1 MSVDWGMAAVVVAL
15 SVFVAPIAWNGVTAQ
30 ARNIYHRGRKVKQ
43 LKWIDIS
50 DGPVHCCRYTSGL
63 LSQPYSQTAQGPL
76 SSVLATIFNRA
87 WDKSNARPRFIPEVP
102 HELPTSASF
111 LCTEPRVILAFA
123 LLAETSVDTLVKCK
137 RIEDIII
144 CQMRGGIIQSFH
156 FRSTLSKLELQ
167 SLLEGYP
174 PWYRESFTTIDNIKL
189 PFPIRDARD
198 ITRGGWIVAV
208 GLMNLS
214 LDTQKPLRVYRS
226 TGDPSKP
233 GWGDAFRMAIVRCRD
248 HIIRQIYPHFTND
261 CAVED
266 AITALGYLIATR
278 TGSAMPWGTLDGRR
292 ATPPLRGSDCR
303 FVMQH
308 FNDYSALTDPAD
320 VTKYSR
326 IIMPTMVA
334 VVRGAFEVVQYLKDV
349 GTELEIPPELIHF
362 QEEIYIK
369 IDD

>member
-1 MSVDWGMAAVVVAL
+1 MSVDWGMAAVAVAL

-30 ARNIYHRGRKVKQ
+30 ARNIYHRGRQVKQ
-43 LKWIDIS
+43 LKWIDIP

-123 LLAETSVDTLVKCK
+123 LLAETSVDTLHPILSFPVYA
-137 RIEDIII
+137 
-144 CQMRGGIIQSFH
+144 IQVGTAISAG
-156 FRSTLSKLELQ
+156 RL
-167 SLLEGYP
+167 P

-226 TGDPSKP
+226 TNDPSKP
-233 GWGDAFRMAIVRCRD
+233 GWGGAFRMAIVRCRD
-248 HIIRQIYPHFTND
+248 HIIRHIYPHFTND

-266 AITALGYLIATR
+266 AITALGYLIATQ
-278 TGSAMPWGTLDGRR
+278 TGSAMPWGTLDGRG

-326 IIMPTMVA
+326 IIMPTMVV